1 MLIETPYA
9 PLTQDYQKCSYDT
22 STILFNQAG
31 SSVGNVSLLA
41 PLCIAFILICVSC
54 AQMWGCISIKKT
66 YTDTEKAEALSDLAL
81 KLLLTRDKKE
91 HASTAESSSAVN
103 DNSVLAKLVSE
114 LAEEPADGHLYRHD
128 ESAADGPL
136 VTWDS
141 VKSVVGLNKRTARD
155 GKSGHS
161 STQSLQLEEE
171 GRRGADGASVD
182 ATSTAEA
189 GFELRPISSPLHH
202 FEDVADAVLA
212 MRAGKNKFV
221 VLNDYEVTPAL
232 QQKLGGTSVV
242 TAEGAGNGH
251 APAPQNF
258 SVSALFSLLDSLISA
273 FEAAGVDK
281 SRSLW
286 TQVSQTAIL
295 RSVPLSALSRADSHT
310 LYLKLNTLLAL
321 HATVVFGVSLEEV
334 KRSHAA
340 TVAYLV
346 GSEPLTLEEIRIRL

>member
-54 AQMWGCISIKKT
+54 AQMWGFVSIKKT

-91 HASTAESSSAVN
+91 HASTTESSTTVN

-171 GRRGADGASVD
+171 GRRGADGVSVD

-221 VLNDYEVTPAL
+221 VLNDYDVTPAL
-232 QQKLGGTSVV
+232 QQKLGGTSVASDGPV
-242 TAEGAGNGH
+242 NGH
-251 APAPQNF
+251 APAPQKF
-258 SVSALFSLLDSLISA
+258 SVSALFALLDALISA

>member
-1 MLIETPYA
+1 MIDTPYA
-9 PLTQDYQKCSYDT
+9 PLIQDYQKCSYDT

-54 AQMWGCISIKKT
+54 AQMWGFISIKKT
-66 YTDTEKAEALSDLAL
+66 YTDSEKAQALSDLAL

-91 HASTAESSSAVN
+91 HASLAEGSSGVI
-103 DNSVLAKLVSE
+103 DHSVLAKLVSE
-114 LAEEPADGHLYRHD
+114 LGEEPADGHLYRQ
-128 ESAADGPL
+128 ESTSDGPP
-136 VTWDS
+136 VTWGL
-141 VKSVVGLNKRTARD
+141 VKAAVGLNKRTARD
-155 GKSGHS
+155 SKSS
-161 STQSLQLEEE
+161 NLSTQSLHLEEE
-171 GRRGADGASVD
+171 GRRGEEAG
-182 ATSTAEA
+182 TSAEA
-189 GFELRPISSPLHH
+189 AFELRPIASPLHH
-202 FEDVADAVLA
+202 FKDVADAVLA

-232 QQKLGGTSVV
+232 QKLCGISVAR
-242 TAEGAGNGH
+242 AEGGEGNGSAH
-251 APAPQNF
+251 SPPKF
-258 SVSALFSLLDSLISA
+258 SVSALFALLDSLIGA
-273 FEAAGVDK
+273 FEAAGLDK

-295 RSVPLSALSRADSHT
+295 RSVPLTALSCADSRT

-346 GSEPLTLEEIRIRL
+346 GAEPLTLEEIRIRL